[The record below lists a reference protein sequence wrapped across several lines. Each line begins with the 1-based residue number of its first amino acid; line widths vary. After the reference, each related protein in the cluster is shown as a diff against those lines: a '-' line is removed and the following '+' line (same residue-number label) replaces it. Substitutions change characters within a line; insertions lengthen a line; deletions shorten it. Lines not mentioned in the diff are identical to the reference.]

1 MTSRFVT
8 GACRVG
14 FTAVASLAFTASLF
28 APSSAGMRDRMK
40 DKMVDGVAD
49 NMVSTIQSDSCPQF
63 AAMLQGQKSGG
74 DSDKSSKMKN
84 DPATRQR
91 FVDKVAGPLLN
102 KMIDCDMVPS
112 K

>member
-1 MTSRFVT
+1 MTSHFIA
-8 GACRVG
+8 GACRFG
-14 FTAVASLAFTASLF
+14 LSAALTCAFTALLF
-28 APSSAGMRDRMK
+28 VPSSAGIRDKMK

-49 NMVSTIQSDSCPQF
+49 NMVATIQSDTCPEF
-63 AAMLQGQKSGG
+63 AAMMQGKKGG
-74 DSDKSSKMKN
+74 DSDQSSKMKS